1 MSSRMAQSQF
11 DYLMRGGPLAPA
23 LQIMREKGLLPETY
37 EFIEFPKALNLPLDW
52 IGGQGEVVANCIVAD
67 EQEEAATRI
76 AFDRAR
82 EFGVRLEPD
91 WDAKRI
97 RDAVAVANK
106 RHAPKLTPEQ
116 VKAARVAALKAE
128 LAALE
133 PAEAAAAPV
142 STPKRRAAADLPVV
156 APFPDLGA

>member
-1 MSSRMAQSQF
+1 MSSRMAESQF
-11 DYLMRGGPLAPA
+11 EYLRKGGPLAPA

-52 IGGQGEVVANCIVAD
+52 VGQGEIVANCIVAD

-106 RHAPKLTPEQ
+106 RHAPKPTPEQ

-128 LAALE
+128 LATLE